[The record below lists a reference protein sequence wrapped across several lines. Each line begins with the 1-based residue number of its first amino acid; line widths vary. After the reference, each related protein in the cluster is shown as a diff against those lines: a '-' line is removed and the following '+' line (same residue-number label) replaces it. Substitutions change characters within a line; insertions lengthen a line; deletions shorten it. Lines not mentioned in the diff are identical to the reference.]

1 MSAPLN
7 QNPARGAHTLGAND
21 AGRDVPREYQGVWR
35 RLGIWRSDGSCD
47 LSTRVWWFQAPR
59 FHIDLRIPADR
70 PALADAAGLAR
81 LSPEQLNRVHA
92 QTGFAGLTVVD
103 AARCEWRPEIAFP
116 AVGAELDAGWMRF
129 DSPDHLHETGLDN
142 SYEED
147 WLREAGGA
155 LQGARLV
162 EVDSGAV
169 AYLLLNERWMAW
181 ACAQRETASRLH
193 RLSHQQWP
201 EFTVLRKHEDWT
213 VEAST
218 LPWLENTTQIRYDAL
233 NPASVSQWQP
243 NDEVA
248 VPLAPGRRWRVA
260 ELSAAKPR

>member
-1 MSAPLN
+1 MPS
-7 QNPARGAHTLGAND
+7 
-21 AGRDVPREYQGVWR
+21 EYEGVWR

-59 FHIDLRIPADR
+59 LHIDLRIPADR
-70 PALADAAGLAR
+70 PSLADAAALAR

-103 AARCEWRPEIAFP
+103 AKRCEWRPEIAFP

-147 WLREAGGA
+147 WLREPGGA
-155 LQGARLV
+155 LRGARLV
-162 EVDSGAV
+162 EVASGAI

-181 ACAQRETASRLH
+181 ACAEQETASRPD
-193 RLSHQQWP
+193 RLVHQQWP

-218 LPWLENTTQIRYDAL
+218 LPWLEHTASIRYDTL
-233 NPASVSQWQP
+233 NLTLLSQWRH

-248 VPLAPGRRWRVA
+248 IPLAPGRRWRVA
-260 ELSAAKPR
+260 E